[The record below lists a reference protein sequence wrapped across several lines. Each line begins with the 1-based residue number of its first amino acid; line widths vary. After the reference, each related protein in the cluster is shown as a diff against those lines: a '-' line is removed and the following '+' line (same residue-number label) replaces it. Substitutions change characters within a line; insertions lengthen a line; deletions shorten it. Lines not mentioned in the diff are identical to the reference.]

1 MPSFVKAFPRN
12 DILDK
17 SRFLNTLIA
26 LLLVFESTELNVFV
40 LTPVMGLVFDF
51 LLRILGI

>member
-51 LLRILGI
+51 LLRILGV

>member
-1 MPSFVKAFPRN
+1 MPSFAKSFPRN

-51 LLRILGI
+51 LLRILGV